1 MDVYIDYNNFCS
13 YLESINKEEWNE
25 WIEWN
30 AVLKPYLTFYFNF
43 SEDKLN
49 EDIKIKLSFEGW
61 HRYWFS
67 SGRGKTKFNWNSNFP
82 DRPIEPNIHNSFTPE
97 QLSSIYMLD
106 RVGVEEWAEKGVLLV
121 APVGK
126 ELNVIKKL
134 QIDNKFVPVGMFS
147 IKDLKDW
154 SKFGKNSS
162 PCTDIIIADPYIFAQ
177 KEENYE
183 VNFLAL
189 LDQLCHAKGMPINIV
204 IFTYKYYIENQNKEY
219 PKFKEIINK
228 IKNKINEK
236 IGVEPNVTIVKTTG
250 EHDRTI
256 FTNYKLYISGD
267 SFKYFD
273 NNGEHITKGRT
284 FSIISI
290 YDSDNKKLSSDFI
303 EDMQKVIDGKGKNC
317 ILGDKKSNFLTFPEV
332 SPCGGNI
339 AENVNE
345 SEPNISK
352 SS

>member
-1 MDVYIDYNNFCS
+1 MDVYIDYKNLCS
-13 YLESINKEEWNE
+13 YLESKSKDEDGWKECNE
-25 WIEWN
+25 
-30 AVLKPYLTFYFNF
+30 VLRKYFNIYFNF
-43 SEDKLN
+43 DEDKLN
-49 EDIKIKLSFEGW
+49 FNNEDRRIKLIYEKWSTLFT
-61 HRYWFS
+61 R
-67 SGRGKTKFNWNSNFP
+67 GRGGLEYKCGSNFP
-82 DRPIEPNIHNSFTPE
+82 TCPIKSDIHNSFNTE

-106 RVGVEEWAEKGVLLV
+106 RVGVKEWAEKGVLLV

-126 ELNVIKKL
+126 ELDVIKKL
-134 QIDNKFVPVGMFS
+134 QINNKFEPTRMFP
-147 IKDLKDW
+147 IKILKDW
-154 SKFGKNSS
+154 SKFGENSS

-183 VNFLAL
+183 VNILAL

-219 PKFKEIINK
+219 PDFYDIISK
-228 IKNKINEK
+228 IKKKID
-236 IGVEPNVTIVKTTG
+236 VEPNVTIVTTTG

-256 FTNYKLYISGD
+256 FTNYKLYTSGD

-317 ILGDKKSNFLTFPEV
+317 ILGDKKSNFLKFPEV
-332 SPCGGNI
+332 SSCGGNI

-352 SS
+352 SN